1 MTRPRHILSAVALLI
16 VGLTASGCAGTS
28 GSPIHPA
35 ATGPAATSTAAGTAA
50 PDADASPVPTAEPI
64 AVESADYAPRE
75 FGTGVVFTSPSRNLR
90 CGIITQG
97 AEADG
102 ALWGCAIGEKDWE
115 FPRSVPSDFC
125 FDAQVPCGNGI
136 EAVGSEQ
143 PHPRMRGDVAFES
156 EYSESSLPLPVGT
169 SISYGDVLCTSTE
182 AGIACSN
189 ALSGHGFAVSE
200 TNNDIW

>member
-1 MTRPRHILSAVALLI
+1 MTRPRHILSAAALLI
-16 VGLTASGCAGTS
+16 VGLTASGCAGAS
-28 GSPIHPA
+28 GSPIQPT
-35 ATGPAATSTAAGTAA
+35 ATGPTATSTAPGTAT
-50 PDADASPVPTAEPI
+50 PDAAASPVPTAEPI
-64 AVESADYAPRE
+64 AVEPADYAPLD

-90 CGIITQG
+90 CGITTQS
-97 AEADG
+97 AEADS
-102 ALWGCAIGEKDWE
+102 ALWGCAIGEKEWE
-115 FPRSVPSDFC
+115 FPRSDPSDFC

-169 SISYGDVLCTSTE
+169 SIRYGNVLCTSTE

-189 ALSGHGFAVSE
+189 ALSGHGFALSE